1 MKVTRLANA
10 EWVASGG
17 SSSMRYVVVCNVH
30 EGIDPN
36 EPIRI
41 LDSLEAERNRLAGR
55 KASDADY
62 LYVADLLLRLSEEA
76 RKHFLYS

>member
-10 EWVASGG
+10 EWAASNGRP
-17 SSSMRYVVVCNVH
+17 SMRYVVVCNVH

-41 LDSLEAERNRLAGR
+41 LDSVGTERF
-55 KASDADY
+55 
-62 LYVADLLLRLSEEA
+62 LYVSDLLLRLSEEA